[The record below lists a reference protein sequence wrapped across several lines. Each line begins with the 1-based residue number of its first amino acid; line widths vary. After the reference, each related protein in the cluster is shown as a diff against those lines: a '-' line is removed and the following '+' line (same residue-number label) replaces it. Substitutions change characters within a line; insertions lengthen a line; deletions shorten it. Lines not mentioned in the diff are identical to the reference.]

1 METMI
6 GRVTH
11 YYPKVGVAVV
21 VLQDHLSAGDMIHI
35 TGPHEDF
42 HQSVSSMEI
51 DHEKITEA
59 GKGDDIGIKVT
70 RRVHTGDLVY
80 RET

>member
-11 YYPKVGVAVV
+11 YYPKPGVAVV
-21 VLQDHLSAGDMIHI
+21 ILEDHLAFGDMIHI
-35 TGPHEDF
+35 KGPHDDF
-42 HQSVSSMEI
+42 HQTVSSMEI
-51 DHEKITEA
+51 NHEKITEA
-59 GKGDDIGIKVT
+59 RVGEDIGIKVSH
-70 RRVHTGDLVY
+70 RVHTGDTVY